1 MKAVNNNSTS
11 SKYVTNEEL
20 KTIQDIHA
28 DFTRAKT
35 AVGELELQKHQLLK
49 HIDEIK
55 NVFSQHEQMLIEKYG
70 KDAIINM
77 KTGEITEKAPD
88 NIN

>member
-1 MKAVNNNSTS
+1 MELKYITS
-11 SKYVTNEEL
+11 EEL
-20 KTIQDIHA
+20 KMIQDIHA

-35 AVGELELQKHQLLK
+35 AVGELELQKHQLMK
-49 HIDEIK
+49 HIEEIK
-55 NVFSQHEQMLIEKYG
+55 TVFSKHEQMLIEKYG

-77 KTGEITEKAPD
+77 KTGEVTDKPSD

>member
-1 MKAVNNNSTS
+1 MELKYITS
-11 SKYVTNEEL
+11 EEL
-20 KTIQDIHA
+20 KMIQDIHA

-35 AVGELELQKHQLLK
+35 AVGELELQKHQLMK
-49 HIDEIK
+49 HIEEIK
-55 NVFSQHEQMLIEKYG
+55 TVFSNHEQMLIEKYG

-77 KTGEITEKAPD
+77 KTGEVTDKPSD